1 MSAFVNCESMDNETE
16 LLMEIGRDQSQK
28 AYAELFERLAP
39 RIKGF
44 LIRQGRPADESDNI
58 VQDALLSVWQ
68 KAHSFRPELSS
79 ARTWVFAIVR
89 NRMIDL
95 QRKAARDARGRDRL
109 QTYAGAPVSTSGG
122 VETESSRSRLQAM
135 LSVLPAEHRQV
146 LVMSYVEGKSHSEI
160 AGETGLPLG
169 TVKSRIRLGFQKLQE
184 IAG

>member
-1 MSAFVNCESMDNETE
+1 
-16 LLMEIGRDQSQK
+16 
-28 AYAELFERLAP
+28 
-39 RIKGF
+39 
-44 LIRQGRPADESDNI
+44 
-58 VQDALLSVWQ
+58 
-68 KAHSFRPELSS
+68 
-79 ARTWVFAIVR
+79 
-89 NRMIDL
+89 MIDL

-169 TVKSRIRLGFQKLQE
+169 TVKAQIRSCKAAHCLANKDDPE
-184 IAG
+184 KAMPKIIMTITM